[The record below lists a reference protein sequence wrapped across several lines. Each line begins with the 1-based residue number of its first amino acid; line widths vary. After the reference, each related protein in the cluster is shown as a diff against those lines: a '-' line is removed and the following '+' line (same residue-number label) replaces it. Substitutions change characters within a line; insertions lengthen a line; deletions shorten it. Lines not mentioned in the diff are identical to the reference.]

1 MLRKYRLKS
10 TFMELLMT
18 DSPSGKEGNLAK
30 LLSSILED
38 MGLSVGFDSANRVT
52 GGDTGNLIAYL
63 PGDDTLSP
71 LMLNAHL
78 DTIKSTK
85 GSTPL
90 IKGDIIKS
98 DGNSIL
104 GADDKSGIACIV
116 EALRIITENKLPHPP
131 IEVVFTVCEENG
143 LLGAKNLD
151 YSMIR
156 AKMGY
161 AVNTGSPLAVVV
173 GAPYHNG
180 ITVKVFG
187 REAHAGDALSRGI
200 NAIKV
205 AADAISKIDSGQID
219 EETTANIGTISGGTA
234 TNIVPGFVEVKAE
247 VRSHNEEKLERKTKE
262 IASKF
267 EESCELFK
275 NEIEGK
281 IVTPTVRYE
290 IRREYN
296 AFKIDE
302 EEEVI
307 KRALNAAAG
316 LNMEMETCL
325 TGGGSDAN
333 IFNEKGIKTA
343 LIGTGMKNV
352 HTKREYINLED
363 MLMCTELLIKISMCH
378 NQTTKGSR

>member
-63 PGDDTLSP
+63 SGDESLP
-71 LMLNAHL
+71 PIMLNAHL
-78 DTIKSTK
+78 DTIESTK
-85 GSTPL
+85 GSAPL
-90 IKGDIIKS
+90 IESDIIKS

-104 GADDKSGIACIV
+104 GADDKSGITCIV
-116 EALRIITENKLPHPP
+116 EALRVITENKLPHPP

-161 AVNTGSPLAVVV
+161 ALDTGSPFALVV

-180 ITVKVFG
+180 ITIKVFG
-187 REAHAGDALSRGI
+187 REAHAGAAPSKGI
-200 NAIKV
+200 NAIKI
-205 AADAISKIDSGQID
+205 AADAISKIDTGQID
-219 EETTANIGTISGGTA
+219 KETTANIGIIRGGTA

-247 VRSHNEEKLERKTKE
+247 VRSHNEEKLE
-262 IASKF
+262 
-267 EESCELFK
+267 
-275 NEIEGK
+275 
-281 IVTPTVRYE
+281 
-290 IRREYN
+290 
-296 AFKIDE
+296 
-302 EEEVI
+302 
-307 KRALNAAAG
+307 
-316 LNMEMETCL
+316 
-325 TGGGSDAN
+325 
-333 IFNEKGIKTA
+333 
-343 LIGTGMKNV
+343 
-352 HTKREYINLED
+352 
-363 MLMCTELLIKISMCH
+363 
-378 NQTTKGSR
+378 